1 MLFTPHIHTC
11 TTRKQRDFVE
21 QASKALRDT
30 HVDNAERLACG
41 LVSLAELNGL
51 LGLRTEREGTALAV
65 VHEGS
70 TIMTWLAL
78 N

>member
-30 HVDNAERLACG
+30 HVDDPARLAH
-41 LVSLAELNGL
+41 SIAYLAELNGL
-51 LGLRTEREGTALAV
+51 LGLRTEREGTTLAV
-65 VHEGS
+65 VHEGT